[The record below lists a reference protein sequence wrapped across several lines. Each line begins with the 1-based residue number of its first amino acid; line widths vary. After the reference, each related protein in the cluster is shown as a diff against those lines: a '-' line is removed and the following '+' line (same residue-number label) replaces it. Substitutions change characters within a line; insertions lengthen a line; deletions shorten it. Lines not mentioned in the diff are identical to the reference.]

1 MKRISSSA
9 IFAFALISV
18 SCQARADW
26 QYTKW
31 GMTVDQ
37 VLAASNG
44 KLRRCSVDA
53 CKGQVTDS
61 TAAQIT
67 GEYKAGEYAFTVYA
81 MFDKRSNKL
90 SSVTLELLN
99 PTQGDSLV
107 GSVRAKY
114 GEPATASRTA
124 IMSLYVWR
132 DQKDQISIMNIGRT
146 SVSLQYQP
154 RLNEANKGL

>member
-1 MKRISSSA
+1 MYWGVTVVMAGILWA
-9 IFAFALISV
+9 PQV
-18 SCQARADW
+18 ARADW

-31 GMTVDQ
+31 GMTPEQ
-37 VLAASNG
+37 VLAASKG

-53 CKGQVTDS
+53 CKGQATDN
-61 TAAQIT
+61 TAAQFY
-67 GEYKAGEYAFTVYA
+67 GEYVAGEFFFTVYT

-90 SSVTLELLN
+90 TSVNLILSD
-99 PTQGDSLV
+99 PAQGDSLV

-114 GEPATASRTA
+114 GEPANQSRTA

-132 DQKDQISIMNIGRT
+132 DQKDQISIIDIGR
-146 SVSLQYQP
+146 SNVSLQYQP